1 MPIVR
6 ISLPKTSLDH
16 AQHIGRCVYHA
27 MRDTIGIPEGDNFQ
41 VISQHE
47 PGELVYDPSF
57 YGIERSPDFM
67 IIEVTLARG
76 RAPEV
81 KQRFYQRITDL
92 LSAECGVRSEDV
104 MITLVE
110 IGPGDFSLGEGK
122 AQFLENLPPHL
133 QALGT
138 QPSGTATN

>member
-6 ISLPKTSLDH
+6 ISLPKTTLDH
-16 AQHIGRCVYHA
+16 AQHIGQCVYQA

-57 YGIERSPDFM
+57 YGIERSAGFM

-81 KQRFYQRITDL
+81 KQRFYHRITEL
-92 LSAECGVRSEDV
+92 LSAECSVRPEDV
-104 MITLVE
+104 MITLFE

-133 QALGT
+133 QELGA
-138 QPSGTATN
+138 QPSEAPTN